1 MNKITYKR
9 PVPKLKR
16 LYGAGLLFLGI
27 LSAFSGNT
35 LGIIFLISS
44 LFFFKYDGIEI
55 DFETKKYR
63 NIYGILNFKFGKW
76 EDLPDVEYISVFKTT
91 QTSRV
96 WVSTASTV
104 VTNTSI
110 KVNLFYNTNRKLEIY
125 ESEKSDD
132 AFKIAK
138 EVALHLDI
146 DILDATKK
154 ESEWL

>member
-9 PVPKLKR
+9 PAPKLKR
-16 LYGAGLLFLGI
+16 LYGAGLLFLGF

-35 LGIIFLISS
+35 LGIIFIISS

-55 DFETKKYR
+55 NFETKKYR
-63 NIYGILNFKFGKW
+63 NIYGVLNFKFGKW
-76 EDLPDVEYISVFKTT
+76 EDLPDVEYVSVFKTT

-104 VTNTSI
+104 VTNTFI

-132 AFKIAK
+132 TFRIAK
-138 EVALHLDI
+138 EIALRLDI
-146 DILDATKK
+146 DILDATKR
-154 ESEWL
+154 EPEWL

>member
-9 PVPKLKR
+9 PVPKLKH
-16 LYGAGLLFLGI
+16 LYGAGLLFFGI
-27 LSAFSGNT
+27 LSALSGNT
-35 LGIIFLISS
+35 LGIIFIISS

-55 DFETKKYR
+55 DFETKQYR

-76 EDLPDVEYISVFKTT
+76 EDLPDIEYVSVFKTT

-96 WVSTASTV
+96 WISTASTV
-104 VTNTSI
+104 VTNTSV

-146 DILDATKK
+146 DILDATKR